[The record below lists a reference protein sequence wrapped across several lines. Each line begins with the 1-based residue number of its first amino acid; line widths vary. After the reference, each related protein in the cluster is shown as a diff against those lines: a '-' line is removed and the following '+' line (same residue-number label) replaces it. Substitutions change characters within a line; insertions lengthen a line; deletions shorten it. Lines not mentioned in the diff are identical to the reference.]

1 MEQEKQQKHD
11 GGLDEVLEQDT
22 ERSAEGN
29 AERLRG
35 EDEAGEKKGQTDGGF
50 AGEVERLHRGS
61 GQGVTGKWETKGTE
75 RGQNNGPS

>member
-61 GQGVTGKWETKGTE
+61 RQDVTGKRETKSAQ
-75 RGQNNGPS
+75 RGQDHGTS